1 MLGKNFKSMY
11 KNQGILCS
19 ENAPENGPEN
29 DPEMSFWTKKVF
41 SSKILFYNEFQ

>member
-1 MLGKNFKSMY
+1 MY

-19 ENAPENGPEN
+19 ENGPEN
-29 DPEMSFWTKKVF
+29 DPEMWFWTKNVF